1 MKQYTRTHEWVEL
14 RGDKAYVGITAHAA
28 EELGEIVYV
37 ELPEIGAQAA
47 AGEAC
52 CELESVKAVAEVN
65 SPASGTVAEVNG
77 ELADA
82 PEKAGEDGV
91 WLFAVGDPVLA
102 DGLMSESEY
111 EAFLR

>member
-1 MKQYTRTHEWVEL
+1 MKQYTITHEWVEL
-14 RGDKAYVGITAHAA
+14 RDGKAYVGITAHAA

-37 ELPEIGAQAA
+37 ELPEVGAPVT

-65 SPASGTVAEVNG
+65 SPADGTVAEVNA
-77 ELADA
+77 ELADS

-91 WLFAVGDPVLA
+91 WLFAVGSPALA
-102 DGLMSESEY
+102 DGLMDETEY
-111 EAFLR
+111 EASLR

>member
-1 MKQYTRTHEWVEL
+1 M
-14 RGDKAYVGITAHAA
+14 
-28 EELGEIVYV
+28 
-37 ELPEIGAQAA
+37 
-47 AGEAC
+47 
-52 CELESVKAVAEVN
+52 EVN

-102 DGLMSESEY
+102 DGLMSEAEY

>member
-14 RGDKAYVGITAHAA
+14 RGGKAYVGITAHAA

-52 CELESVKAVAEVN
+52 C
-65 SPASGTVAEVNG
+65 
-77 ELADA
+77 
-82 PEKAGEDGV
+82 
-91 WLFAVGDPVLA
+91 
-102 DGLMSESEY
+102 
-111 EAFLR
+111 